1 MSQIQAAEYVAS
13 YRVGLSTNVASGSDS
28 DIGWR
33 PRQVRSPLNSG
44 HAALPRHVRFV
55 PIGDISTLQTAARW
69 ARLLCVATELV
80 HHCDP

>member
-1 MSQIQAAEYVAS
+1 M
-13 YRVGLSTNVASGSDS
+13 
-28 DIGWR
+28 
-33 PRQVRSPLNSG
+33 
-44 HAALPRHVRFV
+44 